1 MRAMSLF
8 RKFAAGIAL
17 AAIATLAAFASP
29 ASERKAATR
38 PTAAK
43 AAPPAAHP
51 RDSRFTCE
59 PISLDLKDADL
70 KDVLRSFAEL
80 EKINIA
86 IDPEVRGSVT
96 VRLENVPWDQALE
109 VILETNGLGYI
120 LEGNVLRVGTPEKL
134 LPRDRD

>member
-1 MRAMSLF
+1 MVLSKTLT
-8 RKFAAGIAL
+8 AGIAL
-17 AAIATLAAFASP
+17 AMMTALSALGAP
-29 ASERKAATR
+29 GSERKAAAG
-38 PTAAK
+38 PK
-43 AAPPAAHP
+43 AANVRPAASGS
-51 RDSRFTCE
+51 RGSRFIGE

-70 KDVLRSFAEL
+70 KDVLRTFAEL

-109 VILETNGLGYI
+109 VILATNGLGYI

-134 LPRDRD
+134 LPRDRDLTN

>member
-1 MRAMSLF
+1 MVPSKKLASGLVLAMMTTLS
-8 RKFAAGIAL
+8 AL
-17 AAIATLAAFASP
+17 GAP
-29 ASERKAATR
+29 ASQRKAAAG
-38 PTAAK
+38 PKAAK
-43 AAPPAAHP
+43 ARPAAGSS
-51 RDSRFTCE
+51 RDSRFIGE

-70 KDVLRSFAEL
+70 KDVLRTFAEL

-96 VRLENVPWDQALE
+96 VRLEDVPWDQALQ

-134 LPRDRD
+134 LPRDRGQSD